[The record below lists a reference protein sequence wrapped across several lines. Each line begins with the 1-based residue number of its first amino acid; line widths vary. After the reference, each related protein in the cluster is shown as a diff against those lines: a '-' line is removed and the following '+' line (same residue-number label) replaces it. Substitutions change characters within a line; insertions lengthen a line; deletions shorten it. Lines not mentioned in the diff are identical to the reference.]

1 MQILSFL
8 INTLYSLRI
17 ICVEIILAT
26 RAHKENRKRI
36 SDEALNE
43 SVGTLNRNA
52 GPDCRRPSTST
63 SRKQLTSDTDNA
75 TELYAAYFRMTMK
88 EGKMIHADTG
98 VGNGCVEENVNRLS
112 GEISIAFHHCRAI
125 AISVLMLILQLTS
138 TPKSPLLPAILND
151 LAPALAYRHRW
162 AGSNDRFHPK
172 PFFQRGRLGIGTHIA
187 GNRMAAND

>member
-17 ICVEIILAT
+17 IRVEIILAT

-63 SRKQLTSDTDNA
+63 SRKQLTSDTNA
-75 TELYAAYFRMTMK
+75 TELYAAYFRMTME
-88 EGKMIHADTG
+88 EGKMIRADTG
-98 VGNGCVEENVNRLS
+98 VGNVNRLS

-125 AISVLMLILQLTS
+125 AISVLMLILQRWRYARAGGRSQLVE
-138 TPKSPLLPAILND
+138 D
-151 LAPALAYRHRW
+151 AL
-162 AGSNDRFHPK
+162 
-172 PFFQRGRLGIGTHIA
+172 
-187 GNRMAAND
+187 

>member
-17 ICVEIILAT
+17 IRVEIILAT

-43 SVGTLNRNA
+43 SVGTPNRNA

-63 SRKQLTSDTDNA
+63 SRKQLTSNTDNA
-75 TELYAAYFRMTMK
+75 TELYAEYFRMTM
-88 EGKMIHADTG
+88 EEEKMTRADSG
-98 VGNGCVEENVNRLS
+98 VDNGCVEEEFSRHS
-112 GEISIAFHHCRAI
+112 SEISIAFHHCRGI
-125 AISVLMLILQLTS
+125 ATSVLMFITQLTS

-151 LAPALAYRHRW
+151 PHQAPACRHRW
-162 AGSNDRFHPK
+162 AGSP
-172 PFFQRGRLGIGTHIA
+172 
-187 GNRMAAND
+187 